1 MTTDDDS
8 IDPVAPGN
16 GGRHE
21 IVRRANVE
29 LVFQSIVDH
38 APVSRAALV
47 SLTRLSKPTVLR
59 LVAALEQESLIRRA
73 PPGNGVRRGAGRIP
87 VVYEPNPDAAYV
99 IGVDVGGT
107 KLAAALADL
116 AGNVRA
122 EAEIPTPRS
131 GAESLLVEVARLVR
145 RLVDDLGVPWS
156 RVAAITVGTPGVENP
171 DGTIRLA
178 DNIPG
183 LGSMPL
189 ATRLQAMLETAVQVE
204 NDVNLAALG
213 EMEEGAA
220 QACDTFALLALGTG
234 LGAALV
240 INGNLARGA
249 RGAAGEVAYLPI
261 GADPGSP
268 EARRRGAFEVAA
280 AGSGLTALLA
290 AELRADGDG
299 DTALPHSEPAADT
312 LDLSPQ
318 STARDIYEAA
328 VRGDE
333 RARRAVERQAE
344 LVAQAVLTI
353 GCLIDPELVVLGG
366 GIGANPLLQEML
378 GASLER
384 IMPWRVP
391 VELSALGARSGVV
404 GAIHHARR
412 SVPRL
417 EAANVSARMQALG
430 RDPAPGTA
438 EADGTDFPGMPTAT
452 A

>member
-1 MTTDDDS
+1 MTNDDDPTAFVS
-8 IDPVAPGN
+8 AAAN
-16 GGRHE
+16 RGGRHE

-29 LVFQSIVDH
+29 QLFQAIVDH
-38 APVSRAALV
+38 APVSRATLV

-59 LVAALEQESLIRRA
+59 LVAALEQEGLIRRA
-73 PPGNGVRRGAGRIP
+73 QPELAIRRGAGRIP

-107 KLAAALADL
+107 KLAGALADL
-116 AGNVRA
+116 AGTVRVG
-122 EAEIPTPRS
+122 AEIPTPRS
-131 GAESLLVEVARLVR
+131 GAEALLVEVSRLAR
-145 RLVDDLGVPWS
+145 RLADDFGVAWS
-156 RVAAITVGTPGVENP
+156 QVAAVTVGTPGVENP

-183 LGSMPL
+183 LGSVPL
-189 ATRLQAMLETAVQVE
+189 ASRLQEMLETPVQVE

-240 INGNLARGA
+240 IDGNLARGA

-280 AGSGLTALLA
+280 AGSGLTAILA
-290 AELRADGDG
+290 AELEAGDGTPGGDGDG
-299 DTALPHSEPAADT
+299 TVS
-312 LDLSPQ
+312 LSAQ

-328 VRGDE
+328 VGGDD

-378 GASLER
+378 DASLER

-391 VELSALGARSGVV
+391 VELSALGPRSGVI

-417 EAANVSARMQALG
+417 EAANVSARMQSLG
-430 RDPAPGTA
+430 RDPAP
-438 EADGTDFPGMPTAT
+438 
-452 A
+452 

>member
-1 MTTDDDS
+1 MTG
-8 IDPVAPGN
+8 DPDPIASSSPDRAGN
-16 GGRHE
+16 RHE

-38 APVSRAALV
+38 APVSRASLV

-59 LVAALEQESLIRRA
+59 LVAALEQEGLIRRA
-73 PPGNGVRRGAGRIP
+73 TPGAGVRRGAGRIP
-87 VVYEPNPDAAYV
+87 VVYEPDPDAAYV

-131 GAESLLVEVARLVR
+131 GADALLVELA
-145 RLVDDLGVPWS
+145 DLAQGLAEGLGIPWD
-156 RVAAITVGTPGVENP
+156 RVAAVTVGTPGVENP

-183 LGSMPL
+183 LGSTPL
-189 ATRLQAMLETAVQVE
+189 ATRLQALLQTAVQVE

-240 INGNLARGA
+240 IDGNLARGS

-290 AELRADGDG
+290 AELQSGAGATGTELSAD
-299 DTALPHSEPAADT
+299 S
-312 LDLSPQ
+312 S
-318 STARDIYEAA
+318 ARDIYEAA
-328 VRGDE
+328 TRGDE
-333 RARRAVERQAE
+333 RARRAIERQAE
-344 LVAQAVLTI
+344 LVALAVLTI

-391 VELSALGARSGVV
+391 VELSALGARSGVI

-412 SVPRL
+412 SIPRL
-417 EAANVSARMQALG
+417 EAANVTARMLLLG
-430 RDPAPGTA
+430 RDPAPVT
-438 EADGTDFPGMPTAT
+438 ADGAGNG
-452 A
+452 

>member
-1 MTTDDDS
+1 MNAHDAQQTMTSDQYPNASTAVDN
-8 IDPVAPGN
+8 G

-29 LVFQSIVDH
+29 LVFHAIVDH
-38 APVSRAALV
+38 APVSRASLV

-59 LVAALEQESLIRRA
+59 LVAALEQEGFIRPA
-73 PPGNGVRRGAGRIP
+73 SPGSGVRRGAGRIP

-116 AGNVRA
+116 AGNVRV

-131 GAESLLVEVARLVR
+131 GAEALLIELAALAR
-145 RLVDDLGVPWS
+145 RLADDLGVAWS
-156 RVAAITVGTPGVENP
+156 QVAAVTVGTPGVENP

-183 LGSMPL
+183 LGSVPL
-189 ATRLQAMLETAVQVE
+189 AARLQAMLDTAVQVE

-240 INGNLARGA
+240 IDGNLARGS

-261 GADPGSP
+261 GADPASP

-290 AELRADGDG
+290 AELRADT
-299 DTALPHSEPAADT
+299 DTPPATVGLSAD
-312 LDLSPQ
+312 

-328 VRGDE
+328 AQGDE

-344 LVAQAVLTI
+344 LVAHAVLTI

-366 GIGANPLLQEML
+366 SIGANPLLQETL

-391 VELSALGARSGVV
+391 VEPSALGARSGVI

-417 EAANVSARMQALG
+417 EAANVSARMQSLG
-430 RDPAPGTA
+430 REPSPIGEGQGEGAA
-438 EADGTDFPGMPTAT
+438 
-452 A
+452 

>member
-1 MTTDDDS
+1 MTSDDDPIAS
-8 IDPVAPGN
+8 ATADNG

-29 LVFQSIVDH
+29 LVFQAIVDH
-38 APVSRAALV
+38 APVSRASLV

-73 PPGNGVRRGAGRIP
+73 SPGLGVRRGAGRIP

-131 GAESLLVEVARLVR
+131 GAEALLGEVTELARGLAR
-145 RLVDDLGVPWS
+145 GLGIPWNQV
-156 RVAAITVGTPGVENP
+156 VALTVGTPGVENP

-183 LGSMPL
+183 LGSTPL
-189 ATRLQAMLETAVQVE
+189 AAGLQAALETPVQVE

-240 INGNLARGA
+240 IDGNLARGS

-261 GADPGSP
+261 GADPASP

-290 AELRADGDG
+290 AELQVGAGPGAD
-299 DTALPHSEPAADT
+299 LV
-312 LDLSPQ
+312 DLSAD
-318 STARDIYEAA
+318 SSARDIYAA
-328 VRGDE
+328 AARGDD

-344 LVAQAVLTI
+344 LVARAVLTI

-366 GIGANPLLQEML
+366 GIGANPLLQELL
-378 GASLER
+378 GEELDR

-391 VELSALGARSGVV
+391 VEMSALGARSGVI

-417 EAANVSARMQALG
+417 EAANVSARMQSLG
-430 RDPAPGTA
+430 RFASPDGHGNLAGDGA
-438 EADGTDFPGMPTAT
+438 GTDDVT
-452 A
+452 

>member
-1 MTTDDDS
+1 
-8 IDPVAPGN
+8 
-16 GGRHE
+16 
-21 IVRRANVE
+21 
-29 LVFQSIVDH
+29 
-38 APVSRAALV
+38 
-47 SLTRLSKPTVLR
+47 
-59 LVAALEQESLIRRA
+59 
-73 PPGNGVRRGAGRIP
+73 
-87 VVYEPNPDAAYV
+87 
-99 IGVDVGGT
+99 
-107 KLAAALADL
+107 
-116 AGNVRA
+116 
-122 EAEIPTPRS
+122 
-131 GAESLLVEVARLVR
+131 
-145 RLVDDLGVPWS
+145 
-156 RVAAITVGTPGVENP
+156 
-171 DGTIRLA
+171 LA

-189 ATRLQAMLETAVQVE
+189 AARLQSSLETPVQVE

-240 INGNLARGA
+240 IDGNLARGS

-261 GADPGSP
+261 GADPASP

-290 AELRADGDG
+290 AELREGAG
-299 DTALPHSEPAADT
+299 PAADA
-312 LDLSPQ
+312 LDLSAH
-318 STARDIYEAA
+318 SSARDIYAA
-328 VRGDE
+328 AARGDE

-344 LVAQAVLTI
+344 LVARAVLTI

-378 GASLER
+378 GEELDR

-391 VELSALGARSGVV
+391 VELSALGARSGVI

-417 EAANVSARMQALG
+417 EAANVSARMQSLG
-430 RDPAPGTA
+430 RDPGGDANRGSRPAGTGG
-438 EADGTDFPGMPTAT
+438 DDDDDDVN
-452 A
+452 

>member
-1 MTTDDDS
+1 MTNDDD
-8 IDPVAPGN
+8 PTPTLGAAAER

-29 LVFQSIVDH
+29 LVFQAIVDH
-38 APVSRAALV
+38 APVSRASLV

-73 PPGNGVRRGAGRIP
+73 SPGLAVRRGAGRIP

-107 KLAAALADL
+107 KLAGALADL
-116 AGNVRA
+116 AGNVRVG
-122 EAEIPTPRS
+122 AEIPTPRS
-131 GAESLLVEVARLVR
+131 GAEALLVEVARLAR
-145 RLVDDLGVPWS
+145 RLADDFGVPWS
-156 RVAAITVGTPGVENP
+156 RVAAVTVGTPGVENP

-183 LGSMPL
+183 LGSVPL
-189 ATRLQAMLETAVQVE
+189 ASRLQEMLETAVQVE

-240 INGNLARGA
+240 IDGNLARGS
-249 RGAAGEVAYLPI
+249 RGAAGEVGYLPI

-290 AELRADGDG
+290 AELQSGPGTPAGDDTPTGDDNPTGDG
-299 DTALPHSEPAADT
+299 NLG
-312 LDLSPQ
+312 LSAQ

-328 VRGDE
+328 ARGDD

-344 LVAQAVLTI
+344 LVAHAVLTI

-391 VELSALGARSGVV
+391 VELSALGPRSGVI

-417 EAANVSARMQALG
+417 EAANVSARMQSLG
-430 RDPAPGTA
+430 RDPAP
-438 EADGTDFPGMPTAT
+438 
-452 A
+452 

>member
-1 MTTDDDS
+1 MTS
-8 IDPVAPGN
+8 DPDPIASSPPDRAGN
-16 GGRHE
+16 RHE

-38 APVSRAALV
+38 APVSRASLV

-59 LVAALEQESLIRRA
+59 LVAALEQEGLIRRA
-73 PPGNGVRRGAGRIP
+73 TPGAGVRRGAGRIP
-87 VVYEPNPDAAYV
+87 VVYEPDPDAAYV

-131 GAESLLVEVARLVR
+131 GADTLLVELATLAQG
-145 RLVDDLGVPWS
+145 LAEGLGIPWD
-156 RVAAITVGTPGVENP
+156 RVAAVTVGTPGVENA

-183 LGSMPL
+183 LGSTPL
-189 ATRLQAMLETAVQVE
+189 ATRLQALLQTAVQVE

-240 INGNLARGA
+240 IDGSLARGS
-249 RGAAGEVAYLPI
+249 RGAAGEVGYLPI

-290 AELRADGDG
+290 AELQSGTGAAATELSAD
-299 DTALPHSEPAADT
+299 S
-312 LDLSPQ
+312 S
-318 STARDIYEAA
+318 ARDIYEAA
-328 VRGDE
+328 TRGDE

-344 LVAQAVLTI
+344 LVALAVLTI

-378 GASLER
+378 GDSLAR

-391 VELSALGARSGVV
+391 VELSALGARSGVI

-417 EAANVSARMQALG
+417 EAANVTARMLLLG
-430 RDPAPGTA
+430 RDPAPVA
-438 EADGTDFPGMPTAT
+438 NDAPGNGVTET
-452 A
+452 TG

>member
-1 MTTDDDS
+1 MTSDH
-8 IDPVAPGN
+8 DPGPAAMDPR
-16 GGRHE
+16 GRHE

-29 LVFQSIVDH
+29 LVFQAIVDH
-38 APVSRAALV
+38 APVSRASLV

-59 LVAALEQESLIRRA
+59 LVSALEQESLIRPA
-73 PPGNGVRRGAGRIP
+73 SPGPGVRRGAGRIP

-99 IGVDVGGT
+99 VGVDVGGT
-107 KLAAALADL
+107 KLAAAVADL
-116 AGNVRA
+116 AGVIRVG
-122 EAEIPTPRS
+122 AEIPTPHS
-131 GAESLLVEVARLVR
+131 GAEALLEDVARLAR
-145 RLVDDLGVPWS
+145 RLVDDLGISWS
-156 RVAAITVGTPGVENP
+156 RVAAVTVGTPGVENA

-183 LGSMPL
+183 LGSVPL
-189 ATRLQAMLETAVQVE
+189 AARLEAMLETAVQVE

-240 INGNLARGA
+240 IDGRLARGS

-268 EARRRGAFEVAA
+268 EARRRGAFETAA

-290 AELRADGDG
+290 AELRAGTAPTG
-299 DTALPHSEPAADT
+299 DTGDQAPQSTA
-312 LDLSPQ
+312 DLSPQ
-318 STARDIYEAA
+318 STAREIYEAA
-328 VRGDE
+328 ARGDE
-333 RARRAVERQAE
+333 RARRAIGRQAE

-353 GCLIDPELVVLGG
+353 SCLIDPELVVLGG
-366 GIGANPLLQEML
+366 GIGANPLLQEMVVT
-378 GASLER
+378 SLAR

-391 VELSALGARSGVV
+391 VEASTLGTRSGVI

-417 EAANVSARMQALG
+417 EAANVSARMQSQG
-430 RDPAPGTA
+430 QDPPPRG
-438 EADGTDFPGMPTAT
+438 
-452 A
+452 